1 MIIAKNIAQLKDTV
15 RGWKKEDHTI
25 GFIPTMGFL
34 HAGHLDLVRSSKE
47 KCHKSIVSIFVNP
60 TQFNDPED
68 YLKYPMDIEGDL
80 KKCETSGVDLVF
92 LPNKEDLYPSDEGNI
107 TLTQAEL
114 QKNLCGKTRP
124 GHFEGVMLVVS
135 KFFNLVQ
142 PDVSFFG
149 QKDFQQL
156 RIIEEMVRLLNFPIQ
171 IIGVPT
177 LREQDGLAMSSRN
190 VRLSPK
196 ERETA
201 AFIPRMFSLAKRVIE
216 NGEKDVSTFHE
227 ILADFLLSAPNLR
240 IDYIE
245 TVDPKRLQTIE
256 TLENEFLLAIAVFV
270 GNTRLID
277 NNIIQPKLNS

>member
-1 MIIAKNIAQLKDTV
+1 VIIAKNIAQLKDTV